1 MIEDLFF
8 AAHDGL
14 PREAPGSD
22 ATTELLLRLAVPDAG
37 AHLAEPLRIL
47 DIGAGTGPATMVL
60 AGIGAQVTAIDTY
73 QPFLD
78 ELVAKTKAAGLRSRV
93 TVSNM
98 SMEDLDFPDHSFDLV
113 WAEGAAYIIGFDNAL
128 ASWRRLLAPGGALV
142 LTEAEWL
149 TRTPAPGAAGFWN
162 SGYPEMRTTGENVSA
177 AMGLGW
183 TTAATY
189 LLPETD
195 WDEYY
200 IPLAL
205 RIAELRQEHP
215 HLAAD
220 LDLVGEEI
228 NIRRDHGT
236 DYGYTGYVLRP
247 REVDR

>member
-22 ATTELLLRLAVPDAG
+22 ATTELLFQLAAPHARS
-37 AHLAEPLRIL
+37 HLANPLRIL

-60 AGIGAQVTAIDTY
+60 AGLGAQVTAVDTH

-78 ELVAKTKAAGLRSRV
+78 ELVSKTKAAGLRNRV
-93 TVSNM
+93 TVSNT
-98 SMEDLDFPDHSFDLV
+98 SMQHLDYPDHSFDLV

-128 ASWRRLLAPGGALV
+128 ISWRRLLAPGGALV
-142 LTEAEWL
+142 LTEADWL
-149 TRTPAPGAAGFWN
+149 TRTPAPRAAEFWN

-177 AMGLGW
+177 AMELGW
-183 TTAATY
+183 TIAATY
-189 LLPETD
+189 LLPDTD

-205 RIAELRQEHP
+205 RIAELQQERP
-215 HLAAD
+215 DAAAD
-220 LDLVGEEI
+220 LDLVGQEI
-228 NIRRDHGT
+228 NVRRDHGT